1 MTNVSDFE
9 KMPTIEG
16 KENDKDKPNKGTER
30 QDAITGNLEIT
41 FRGEYN
47 LKVSPASVA
56 DIKKILVN
64 VLKSE
69 AEQDQKGLDAVHDKI
84 NKTDGF
90 TKSDE
95 EATEDIEAAEQP
107 NDQIVVEDNNRVE
120 ILFLNLVNQ
129 MDIWPRASQKKIRKL
144 TDSGSKFVA
153 TEFITSFNSS
163 EQNSIADN
171 VPDHYANE
179 QDCYVVS
186 DATAQEIIETFDG
199 INDKARYGYQ
209 LAGEKED
216 VMILNLNGIKTAF
229 IIDGGHRHMEKEK
242 QEESELPLAA

>member
-1 MTNVSDFE
+1 MTNVVEFE
-9 KMPTIEG
+9 KMPESNPEVE
-16 KENDKDKPNKGTER
+16 KSEREKPNAGTER

-47 LKVSPASVA
+47 LEVLPASVA
-56 DIKKILVN
+56 DIEKILGN

-69 AEQDQKGLDAVHDKI
+69 AEQDQKGVDAVHDKI

-95 EATEDIEAAEQP
+95 VATEEIEAAEQP
-107 NDQIVVEDNNRVE
+107 NDQLIVEDNHRVRD
-120 ILFLNLVNQ
+120 LFLNLVNQ
-129 MDIWPRASQKKIRKL
+129 MDVWPRASQKKIRKL

-163 EQNSIADN
+163 EQNSVTDN
-171 VPDHYANE
+171 VPDHWANE
-179 QDCYVVS
+179 QSCYVIS
-186 DATAQEIIETFDG
+186 DATAEEIIKTFDG

-216 VMILNLNGIKTAF
+216 VIILNLNGIKTAF
-229 IIDGGHRHMEKEK
+229 IIDGGHLHE
-242 QEESELPLAA
+242 